1 MAELLEV
8 TLTTAYHAQTF
19 VNRWN
24 YKAEGTAPPDGFA
37 WGLNDAMGFHPV
49 GGTPPVGSIL
59 EGIMNMVSQNCA
71 AVQAICINPYDPEDF
86 DAQPFIP
93 RPIGPY
99 SGQDNAPFISI
110 GFRTNQTRRDVRR
123 GTKRVGGLTEELFEG
138 GGALTGAA
146 ITLADDLA
154 ALMNAT
160 LSLTVDTATSTYTPC
175 VVKKD
180 KYVVP
185 GSDPERFAYRYLPPY
200 DDTGRDAQLLLIAT
214 GLTWEPY
221 SDARSQVSRQYGRG
235 I

>member
-1 MAELLEV
+1 MAELLET
-8 TLTTAYHAQTF
+8 TLTTTYHGQTF

-24 YKAEGTAPPDGFA
+24 YKAEGSPPPDGFA
-37 WGLNDAMGFHPV
+37 WGLNEAMGFHPV
-49 GGTPPVGSIL
+49 GGTPPADTIL
-59 EGIMNMVSQNCA
+59 EALMGFLSVGCA

-93 RPIGPY
+93 RPVGPDTAE
-99 SGQDNAPFISI
+99 QAAPFLAI
-110 GFRTNQTRRDVRR
+110 GFRTNQTRRDIRR
-123 GTKRVGGLTEELFEG
+123 GTKRFSGLSELAFED
-138 GGALTGAA
+138 GGAVKATFIAFA
-146 ITLADDLA
+146 NTLGDKMDEV
-154 ALMNAT
+154 
-160 LSLTVDTATSTYTPC
+160 LSLTVGSDTSTYTPC

-200 DDTGRDAQLLLIAT
+200 DSSGRDAQLELIAT
-214 GLTWEPY
+214 GLTWEVY

>member
-1 MAELLEV
+1 MTEILEV
-8 TLTTAYHAQTF
+8 TLTQVFHGQTM

-24 YKAEGTAPPDGFA
+24 YLATGTPPPEGFA
-37 WGLNDAMGFHPV
+37 FGLNDAMGFHPT
-49 GGTPPVGSIL
+49 GGVATDGTIL
-59 EGIMNMVSQNCA
+59 DGILTLQHPDTQ

-154 ALMNAT
+154 ALMNDT

-200 DDTGRDAQLLLIAT
+200 DDTGRDAQLALIAT